1 MHRCQWHKRENVVSY
16 LPRSEQ
22 AAMRKRLQRAYER
35 PTYAEAKEALEKI
48 LAELEEQNQ
57 SAAASL
63 REGMEET
70 LTLHCLGLFGKLGRS
85 FKTTNCLE
93 SINGLVEERCG
104 KVDHWKNSSQ
114 KQRWL
119 ATALLEIEPRL
130 RKVMGYKWLPALRE
144 ALMKDLKIE
153 AGSPRRKAA

>member
-1 MHRCQWHKRENVVSY
+1 MHR
-16 LPRSEQ
+16 
-22 AAMRKRLQRAYER
+22 
-35 PTYAEAKEALEKI
+35 
-48 LAELEEQNQ
+48 
-57 SAAASL
+57 
-63 REGMEET
+63 
-70 LTLHCLGLFGKLGRS
+70 LGLFGKLGRS

-119 ATALLEIEPRL
+119 ATALLEIEPRRRKGMGDKL
-130 RKVMGYKWLPALRE
+130 RPALRE

>member
-1 MHRCQWHKRENVVSY
+1 VDRGLDVSHGVLVILDGSKGLRSAVRKCFKKRALVHRCQWHKRENVVSY
-16 LPRSEQ
+16 LPRGEQ

-35 PTYAEAKEALEKI
+35 PTYAEAEEALKKI

-57 SAAASL
+57 SASL

-70 LTLHCLGLFGKLGRS
+70 LTLHRLGLFGKLGRS

-104 KVDHWKNSSQ
+104 KVDHWKNRSNDGW
-114 KQRWL
+114 R
-119 ATALLEIEPRL
+119 PRCW
-130 RKVMGYKWLPALRE
+130 RSNPVSGR
-144 ALMKDLKIE
+144 
-153 AGSPRRKAA
+153 